1 LTRNSLE
8 RRERW
13 SGGVKRMLPA
23 CCLLLHGREGVTLI
37 ASSKCKKNM
46 GSDWISTEPKKTIPI
61 LHQKKDVVLRECIL
75 ALGDIFWYLYYI
87 FIRMAKI

>member
-1 LTRNSLE
+1 
-8 RRERW
+8 
-13 SGGVKRMLPA
+13 M
-23 CCLLLHGREGVTLI
+23 
-37 ASSKCKKNM
+37 
-46 GSDWISTEPKKTIPI
+46 ISTEPKKTIPI